1 MMDPVHPWVDPSEM
15 MRLAEALMFA
25 PAKAPE
31 KPEDTGFG
39 GDFVGYAGL
48 GPTPVPTP
56 TPAPPTPTAAETIVL
71 TPRSEDK
78 SMQERIAEAALH
90 AQHIPATTNPAQP
103 AEVWPTRAGPLP
115 PPQRAPTTQAP
126 QPPIAEPPSAPF
138 NALGPFIERV
148 SRFRDE
154 LHAQFRAK
162 GVFILDKEGS
172 IIFDESDH
180 SRLHFIARSLAM
192 AGKKSNGGLGNVHVK
207 VGSTNMLEVIPVD
220 TVCGQMVLGLLVEQ
234 PLSSEAVIRII
245 QALQGAD
252 APPHY

>member
-1 MMDPVHPWVDPSEM
+1 MDPVHPWVDPSEM

-31 KPEDTGFG
+31 TPEDTGFG

-48 GPTPVPTP
+48 GPSPVPTP
-56 TPAPPTPTAAETIVL
+56 APTP
-71 TPRSEDK
+71 
-78 SMQERIAEAALH
+78 
-90 AQHIPATTNPAQP
+90 NPAQP

-115 PPQRAPTTQAP
+115 PPQRAPTTQAT

-192 AGKKSNGGLGNVHVK
+192 ARKKSNGGLGNVHVK

>member
-31 KPEDTGFG
+31 TPEDTGFG

-56 TPAPPTPTAAETIVL
+56 TPPTAAETIVL

-115 PPQRAPTTQAP
+115 PLQRAPTTQAP

-172 IIFDESDH
+172 IIFDDSDH

-192 AGKKSNGGLGNVHVK
+192 ARKKSNGGLGNVNVK

-220 TVCGQMVLGLLVEQ
+220 TAYGRIVLGLLVEKA
-234 PLSSEAVIRII
+234 LSSEAIIHII
-245 QALQGAD
+245 QALKSAV
-252 APPHY
+252 APPQH

>member
-31 KPEDTGFG
+31 TPEDTGFG

-48 GPTPVPTP
+48 GPSPVPTP
-56 TPAPPTPTAAETIVL
+56 APPTAAETIVL

-115 PPQRAPTTQAP
+115 PLQRAPTTQAP

-192 AGKKSNGGLGNVHVK
+192 ARKKSNGGLGNVHVK

-220 TVCGQMVLGLLVEQ
+220 TAYGRIVLGLLVEKA
-234 PLSSEAVIRII
+234 LSSEAIIHII
-245 QALQGAD
+245 QALKSAV
-252 APPHY
+252 APPQH